1 MAVEPLIVPALVV
14 PRTGGSDVY
23 TVEDR
28 EVPAPGP
35 GQVRVTVAAAG
46 VNFIDIYQRE
56 GVYPM
61 TTPFVVGGEGAGTVE
76 AVGQEVDLSVGDR
89 VAWAQGPGPAGG
101 PSTTW
106 VPEYGCRPSGG

>member
-1 MAVEPLIVPALVV
+1 MTAEPLTVPALVV
-14 PRTGGSDVY
+14 PRTGGSEVL
-23 TVEDR
+23 TVENR
-28 EVPAPGP
+28 EIPAPGR

-76 AVGQEVDLSVGDR
+76 AVGEGVDLSVGDR
-89 VAWAQGPGPAGG
+89 VAWAQGPGSAAGA
-101 PSTTW
+101 
-106 VPEYGCRPSGG
+106 VVVEAE